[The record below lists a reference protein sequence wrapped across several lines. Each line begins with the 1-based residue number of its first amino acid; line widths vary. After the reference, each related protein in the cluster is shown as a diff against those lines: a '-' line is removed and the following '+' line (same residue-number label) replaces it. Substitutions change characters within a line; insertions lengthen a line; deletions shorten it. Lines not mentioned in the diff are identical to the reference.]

1 MNELDWDDPAV
12 DKHWCD
18 ERRREV
24 IAYLAREKVEHGA
37 VGVRPAWHVTPYVSV
52 WSVESLLTPGRVG
65 WWAICGDLPNDYL
78 SADTVKQPR
87 EALLA
92 FADVWK
98 NVAEAMQKGQSHP
111 HISIGTPEDQS
122 ELAPLLKS
130 RSDALRR
137 FAEDGAMWEMD
148 GS

>member
-12 DKHWCD
+12 DKQWCD

-24 IAYLAREKVEHGA
+24 IAYLAREKVEHGV
-37 VGVRPAWHVTPYVSV
+37 VGVRPAWHVAPYISV
-52 WSVESLLTPGRVG
+52 WSVESLVAPGRVG
-65 WWAICGDLPNDYL
+65 WWAISGDLPNDYL
-78 SADTVKQPR
+78 SAATVKQPR

-98 NVAEAMQKGQSHP
+98 EVAEAMHKGQAHP
-111 HISIGTPEDQS
+111 HISIGTSENQS

-137 FAEDGAMWEMD
+137 LAEDDAMWEMD
-148 GS
+148 C